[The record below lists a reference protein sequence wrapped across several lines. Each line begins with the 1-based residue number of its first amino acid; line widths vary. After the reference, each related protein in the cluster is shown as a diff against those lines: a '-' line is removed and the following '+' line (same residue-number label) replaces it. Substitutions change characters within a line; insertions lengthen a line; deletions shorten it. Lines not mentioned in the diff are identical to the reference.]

1 MLSGI
6 WAAFKTFAALLGLAN
21 KAADAAKARTERQQG
36 QVEQVAKNQEKVIQ
50 DDRKASEARA
60 ASDRSSVAGGLLDD
74 DGYKRRE

>member
-6 WAAFKTFAALLGLAN
+6 FAFFKTIAAAIGLAS
-21 KAADAAKARTERQQG
+21 KIVEAQKARTERQQG
-36 QVEQVAKNQEKVIQ
+36 QVEQVAKNQGKVIQ